1 LGKIA
6 GLDRKEYPSV
16 AEFRGIPYAEPPL
29 RWQPPKM
36 HKGWGGDTFNATDYG
51 SICFQNIYP
60 GGLETEDDPQSEDCL
75 LLQIATPR
83 SALEVGA
90 KKLPVMLWIHGGG
103 FRLGKGWEFDAAP
116 LVDASGGEVVVVQ
129 LNYRL
134 GVFGYLG
141 GDELM
146 SRTNGT
152 GAGNFGTQDQ
162 RMAMKWV
169 KENIGAFGGDGDD
182 VTLFGQSAG
191 AMSIL
196 NHLSQPESYP
206 LYNKVIVESGSQ
218 LFTSSINITIND
230 ANMKYNAFLNGTG
243 CEDIDCL
250 LEVGAKELLD
260 LYEYAN
266 AAPSYWGWLPVID
279 GVSVT
284 EFFLNLFESKLFNNN
299 VPIIIGTNREEAAGY
314 MNIPSNNLTEGEFE
328 SLIQTYTPMSTEEL
342 TELKQLYDPQVYS
355 YPAELGE
362 YSIWAWMYARA
373 QTDMMV
379 TAELGLPGHC
389 QDRWL
394 ARKLLEGGSKSVY
407 MYQWAHTPNTVSEV
421 FAAHGYEPFNVY
433 NMLVYP
439 IWKAQQTGNL
449 TYIDDA
455 TAARVKMG
463 RAMSA
468 YWSSFAVSGDPSTT
482 RDESELGMVQWP
494 KFTTEQELTFM
505 LEDDSKG
512 GLRVEQHLL
521 KEQCD
526 WHLQYANS
534 VGEYLPLKSEI
545 LMTSSATKHSM
556 LMMLMTLMTLIQ

>member
-1 LGKIA
+1 
-6 GLDRKEYPSV
+6 
-16 AEFRGIPYAEPPL
+16 
-29 RWQPPKM
+29 
-36 HKGWGGDTFNATDYG
+36 
-51 SICFQNIYP
+51 
-60 GGLETEDDPQSEDCL
+60 
-75 LLQIATPR
+75 
-83 SALEVGA
+83 
-90 KKLPVMLWIHGGG
+90 
-103 FRLGKGWEFDAAP
+103 
-116 LVDASGGEVVVVQ
+116 
-129 LNYRL
+129 
-134 GVFGYLG
+134 
-141 GDELM
+141 
-146 SRTNGT
+146 
-152 GAGNFGTQDQ
+152 
-162 RMAMKWV
+162 
-169 KENIGAFGGDGDD
+169 
-182 VTLFGQSAG
+182 
-191 AMSIL
+191 
-196 NHLSQPESYP
+196 
-206 LYNKVIVESGSQ
+206 
-218 LFTSSINITIND
+218 
-230 ANMKYNAFLNGTG
+230 MKYNAFLNGTG

-260 LYEYAN
+260 LYESAN

-328 SLIQTYTPMSTEEL
+328 SLIQTYSPMSTEEL